1 MAPCAPPL
9 KIVANGPAGA
19 PLVALLDPSDLP
31 LNEPNPGFG
40 DLATSLL
47 GDAGSDT
54 DGFDAVAQDAAAGI
68 DLIDA
73 AAAAMDAVLDAILL
87 ALAAADDSTVDPGMS
102 LLTQDK
108 ADGAQKL
115 AGISPDLLPSLG
127 ALPFTPPPNLPLT
140 TQAGGGT
147 QTVLHVGDQ
156 QQNVVFRITD
166 FQFWLQK
173 EYSDPV
179 LHGPNPP
186 FVAMAG
192 WARGDDPAHPF
203 VDVVVTINPAAAG
216 VFNADLALKQF
227 KLVGN
232 PPVLAAPVQVI
243 GTYIASVPFT
253 VLTNG

>member
-1 MAPCAPPL
+1 MAPCTPPL
-9 KIVANGPAGA
+9 KLVANGPAGA
-19 PLVALLDPSDLP
+19 PLVAPLDPNDLP
-31 LNEPNPGFG
+31 IMDENPGFS

-54 DGFDAVAQDAAAGI
+54 DGFDAVVADAAAGA

-73 AAAAMDAVLDAILL
+73 AGAAMDAVLDAILL
-87 ALAAADDSTVDPGMS
+87 ALEAADDSTIDPGMS
-102 LLTQDK
+102 LLSEDQTT
-108 ADGAQKL
+108 GAEKL
-115 AGISPDLLPSLG
+115 AGISG
-127 ALPFTPPPNLPLT
+127 ALPFSPPPNLPLT

-147 QTVLHVGDQ
+147 QTVLYAGDQ

-166 FQFWLQK
+166 YQFWLQK
-173 EYSDPV
+173 QYSDPV
-179 LHGPNPP
+179 LAGPNPP

-203 VDVVVTINPAAAG
+203 VDVVLTINPTAEG
-216 VFNADLALKQF
+216 TFNADLALKQF

-253 VLTNG
+253 VLARG